1 MSYTSYFYLLFF
13 LGARVIL
20 YYLMPLKRRWLVL
33 LGGSYFFY
41 WLASGKLIVFLLI
54 TTVSVY
60 LGALA
65 MEREQK
71 AFDSVRKSLEKEE
84 RKARKAAMMRRKR
97 HIVLAMVLINV
108 GLLAFL
114 KYYHFFSANVNALG
128 NSLNL
133 GIQLPALKLVM
144 PLGISF
150 YTMSAVGYV
159 IDVYRGQTAAD
170 HHFGRLALFLSLFT
184 NITEGPISR
193 YGQLAG
199 QAFEGHRADYRQFT
213 FGAQLILWG
222 LFQKMVLADR
232 AALLVSTVFGSP
244 SDYSGGVVILAML
257 VYTLQIY
264 ADFAGCMDIVRG
276 SGALF
281 GIEITRNFHQP
292 FFSRSIG
299 EFWRRWHMTLGAWFK
314 DYIFYPVTL
323 SKTNMKL
330 GRWAKK
336 HLSPHLGQVMPT
348 AFALFFVWLANGI
361 WHGAAWKYVAYGMY
375 YYVLTLFGLLFKP
388 MIFLFYKKTGI
399 QKDSRPWEFFLI
411 LRTFILVNIGML
423 LFRAD
428 SLPVF
433 AGMFVS
439 MFRKTTGH
447 WLELGLDVH
456 DLAVLAAGTLLM
468 LVVGILREEG
478 ICIRERIASL
488 PIIWRW
494 MIYAGAFCAIVL
506 LGAYG
511 SGYGVVDPLY
521 ANF

>member
-13 LGARVIL
+13 LGALVIL

-150 YTMSAVGYV
+150 YTLSAVGYV

-193 YGQLAG
+193 YGQLD
-199 QAFEGHRADYRQFT
+199 H
-213 FGAQLILWG
+213 I
-222 LFQKMVLADR
+222 
-232 AALLVSTVFGSP
+232 
-244 SDYSGGVVILAML
+244 
-257 VYTLQIY
+257 
-264 ADFAGCMDIVRG
+264 
-276 SGALF
+276 
-281 GIEITRNFHQP
+281 
-292 FFSRSIG
+292 
-299 EFWRRWHMTLGAWFK
+299 
-314 DYIFYPVTL
+314 
-323 SKTNMKL
+323 
-330 GRWAKK
+330 K
-336 HLSPHLGQVMPT
+336 HVE
-348 AFALFFVWLANGI
+348 
-361 WHGAAWKYVAYGMY
+361 
-375 YYVLTLFGLLFKP
+375 
-388 MIFLFYKKTGI
+388 FLF
-399 QKDSRPWEFFLI
+399 
-411 LRTFILVNIGML
+411 
-423 LFRAD
+423 
-428 SLPVF
+428 
-433 AGMFVS
+433 
-439 MFRKTTGH
+439 
-447 WLELGLDVH
+447 
-456 DLAVLAAGTLLM
+456 
-468 LVVGILREEG
+468 
-478 ICIRERIASL
+478 
-488 PIIWRW
+488 
-494 MIYAGAFCAIVL
+494 
-506 LGAYG
+506 
-511 SGYGVVDPLY
+511 
-521 ANF
+521 